1 MKKTLATV
9 AIAAALSAA
18 VSAQA
23 FDIGGLLDG
32 NEENLVDS
40 AKAAAVSSD
49 TSVNTNANMKS
60 QGLLDLLGSQLDV
73 SPIQA
78 AGGMGALMGLANS
91 SLPTEYS
98 QQLNSLLPGL
108 KSSSAGGNSL
118 TSSLLGSVTDMDS
131 VKTAFSALGMDPSM
145 VNQFVPLITGYLG
158 DSSGTPGL
166 MSALSSVWK

>member
-9 AIAAALSAA
+9 AIAAALSTALNA
-18 VSAQA
+18 HA
-23 FDIGGLLDG
+23 FDLGGLLDG
-32 NEENLVDS
+32 DEEKLVNS
-40 AKAAAVSSD
+40 AKAAATNSD
-49 TSVNTNANMKS
+49 TSVNTNTNMMS
-60 QGLLDLLGSQLDV
+60 QGLLDLLSSQLDV
-73 SPIQA
+73 SPTQA
-78 AGGMGALMGLANS
+78 AGGVGALMGLANN

-118 TSSLLGSVTDMDS
+118 TSSLLGSVKDMDS
-131 VKTAFSALGMDPSM
+131 VNTAFSALGMDPSM
-145 VNQFVPLITGYLG
+145 VHQFVPLITGYVG

>member
-9 AIAAALSAA
+9 AIAASLSTA
-18 VSAQA
+18 VSTQA
-23 FDIGGLLDG
+23 FDLGGLLNGD
-32 NEENLVDS
+32 EEKMVDS
-40 AKAAAVSSD
+40 AKAAAASSD
-49 TSVNTNANMKS
+49 TAVNTNTNMMS
-60 QGLLDLLGSQLDV
+60 QGLLDLISSQLDV
-73 SPIQA
+73 SPTQA
-78 AGGMGALMGLANS
+78 AGGVGALMGLANY

-118 TSSLLGSVTDMDS
+118 SSSLLGSVKDMDS

-145 VNQFVPLITGYLG
+145 VDQFVPLIESYLG
-158 DSSGTPGL
+158 DSSGTPSL